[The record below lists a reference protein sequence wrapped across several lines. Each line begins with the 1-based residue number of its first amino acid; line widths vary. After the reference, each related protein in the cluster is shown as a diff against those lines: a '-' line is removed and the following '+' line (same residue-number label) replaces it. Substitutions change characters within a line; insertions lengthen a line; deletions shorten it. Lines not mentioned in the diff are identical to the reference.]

1 MLDIFVIPMS
11 CPVKK
16 QVQPCTPCIALSRGY
31 YYLSMDMAVAAAVS
45 GRSVFK
51 RQQENRTG
59 EKRMPHQ
66 ITKEGV

>member
-1 MLDIFVIPMS
+1 
-11 CPVKK
+11 
-16 QVQPCTPCIALSRGY
+16 
-31 YYLSMDMAVAAAVS
+31 MDMAVAAAVS

-59 EKRMPHQ
+59 EKRMPHR